1 MAAEAG
7 PERAGTTKRT
17 VTGNVLCTNRAVR
30 GSTDRQVSIKTKNE
44 PAAAS
49 RNIFRR
55 A

>member
-7 PERAGTTKRT
+7 HERAGITKHT
-17 VTGNVLCTNRAVR
+17 VTGNVLCTNRAVM
-30 GSTDRQVSIKTKNE
+30 GSADRQVSIKTKNE
-44 PAAAS
+44 PAAVS

>member
-7 PERAGTTKRT
+7 PERAGATKRN

-30 GSTDRQVSIKTKNE
+30 GSTDHQVSIKTKNE
-44 PAAAS
+44 PAAVS
-49 RNIFRR
+49 RNIHRR